1 MAFTKHSLHIVCP
14 HDSDIGTSSTAKQ
27 IGQIT
32 DVMVIGGG
40 GGRKKSVSR
49 YSTSCGFRDGI
60 VLLNAVIKLISPATF
75 VP

>member
-27 IGQIT
+27 IGQVT
-32 DVMVIGGG
+32 DVMVLRGG

-49 YSTSCGFRDGI
+49 
-60 VLLNAVIKLISPATF
+60 
-75 VP
+75 